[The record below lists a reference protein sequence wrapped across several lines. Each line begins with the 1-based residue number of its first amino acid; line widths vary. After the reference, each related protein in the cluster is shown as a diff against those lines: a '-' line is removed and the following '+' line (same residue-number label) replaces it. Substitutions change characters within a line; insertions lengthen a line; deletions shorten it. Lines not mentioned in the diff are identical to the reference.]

1 LKEIDGLKGRAALIA
16 IKDRIQIDL
25 ETWRQYLEHDDSTMF
40 ELHAGYIEM
49 LGQLAWDVNSPL
61 YGRQMQTA
69 ARAVLPQSSGLW
81 KEPEEPFFSMFERGT
96 DPEMMERAKRNI
108 AKSFGFPNPENYVI
122 VRGHKPTKDGMFEV
136 LAGGTVINID
146 GGMAEKYGGMGGA
159 IIFGSKGAGWL
170 SHPSLQFT
178 QVPLPVKK

>member
-1 LKEIDGLKGRAALIA
+1 
-16 IKDRIQIDL
+16 
-25 ETWRQYLEHDDSTMF
+25 MF
-40 ELHAGYIEM
+40 E
-49 LGQLAWDVNSPL
+49 
-61 YGRQMQTA
+61 
-69 ARAVLPQSSGLW
+69 
-81 KEPEEPFFSMFERGT
+81 KGT